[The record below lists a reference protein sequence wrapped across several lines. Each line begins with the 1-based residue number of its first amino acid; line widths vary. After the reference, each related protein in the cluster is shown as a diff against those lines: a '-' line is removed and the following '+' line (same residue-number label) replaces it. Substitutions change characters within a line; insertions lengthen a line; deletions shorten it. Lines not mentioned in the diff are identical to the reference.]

1 MRSNKKRKAAP
12 QTTWRGKKAARVK
25 IKVRKRFRKPRSQL
39 IHILE
44 MDEQRNCI
52 PKNAPNKYMFF
63 GTVVSKG
70 KGKTS
75 WNVKWDI
82 LPVDNN
88 VVTNIT

>member
-1 MRSNKKRKAAP
+1 
-12 QTTWRGKKAARVK
+12 
-25 IKVRKRFRKPRSQL
+25 
-39 IHILE
+39 